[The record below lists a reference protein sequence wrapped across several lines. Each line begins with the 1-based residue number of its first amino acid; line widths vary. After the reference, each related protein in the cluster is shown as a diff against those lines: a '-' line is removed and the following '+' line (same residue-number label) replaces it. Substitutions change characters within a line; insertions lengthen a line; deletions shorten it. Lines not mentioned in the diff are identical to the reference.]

1 MKKLALFLASFL
13 AVTPAIAQAPAPVT
27 APISAF
33 PQASTTVDGSEFLL
47 GIQGGLTKKFK
58 LSTLPVSGSILW
70 TQSGVGAVQRTVD
83 ARLKDEVFV
92 TDFGVDTTGATGASA
107 KINLAV
113 TAGRRVFFPCG
124 TYLIDAPIFLPSNT
138 DVGGAGACTVLKIS
152 ATLAT
157 DTSAQFG
164 VLRHVFTN
172 NNYTSGNTDIYVHDL
187 SIDNT
192 SGPTTGAHIHAL
204 GFYKVTRAGVYNITI
219 TSASGKLMDD
229 GTAFVAS
236 KEYYVRNNKIYGTI
250 NACIDQW
257 EGVTD
262 FDVSGNVCDGL
273 GLANYGILVT
283 GMGTAGAPFT
293 SQRGTIRG
301 NVVNNFPG
309 AGIWLQGGWNGVSG
323 AGSTIGLV
331 KKIEVVGNSVNGVS
345 GYHGIYLSDAKLNTV
360 VGNTIENVG
369 RLGIVVTS
377 ENNGLSSEN
386 VISDNVVVSCNAAA
400 ASSPCINLTGYAS
413 YNTLNNNTISGAA
426 QTYSYVINGGATGNI
441 IRGGITPVGTSGDIS
456 DGGTGT
462 QIQIGNTSVT
472 TPTFKSLT
480 GYVKANGSSAASASP
495 TVPTTDLSGLGTG
508 VATALGNATNSAGG
522 VYTYG
527 TTLPASM
534 EPAHTGDVTNSAGSL
549 ALTLATV
556 NSNVGTFGSATQV
569 PQITVNAKGLAT
581 AVANVTVTPAVGSIT
596 GLGTGVAT
604 ALGNATNA
612 SGGLL
617 AYGSNVG
624 LHAGIPEAAF
634 RVSQLNLNATGDT
647 AVTITMP
654 QGATRWVLFAV
665 RLSNSTGNLP
675 NGTGT
680 LGLYT
685 GAGRTGT
692 TLVTQQLL
700 NGVITSQSDG
710 TAGNAGTTSTAVG
723 ATQSFTASTVYLN
736 VQTAQG
742 ATSAIDVAIVLRFF

>member
-1 MKKLALFLASFL
+1 MKLLKWLAPLALVLGLSSADAQTWSKL
-13 AVTPAIAQAPAPVT
+13 NTGINRGVTPNIIGIDIGTSATNFIPIGYVASGTFTPAG
-27 APISAF
+27 
-33 PQASTTVDGSEFLL
+33 VDSSSLL
-47 GIQGGLTKKFK
+47 SFGAD
-58 LSTLPVSGSILW
+58 P
-70 TQSGVGAVQRTVD
+70 SGVSSSSSAINAALVTNR
-83 ARLKDEVFV
+83 RLR
-92 TDFGVDTTGATGASA
+92 
-107 KINLAV
+107 I
-113 TAGRRVFFPCG
+113 PCG
-124 TYLIDAPIFLPSNT
+124 TYLIDAPIFIPSST
-138 DVGGAGACTVLKIS
+138 DILGDGPCTVLKIS

-273 GLANYGILVT
+273 NLANYGILVS
-283 GMGTAGAPFT
+283 GFGTNGAPFT
-293 SQRGTIRG
+293 SQRGSISN
-301 NVVNNFPG
+301 NVVKNFPG

-345 GYHGIYLSDAKLNTV
+345 GYHGIYLSDAKFNTV
-360 VGNTIENVG
+360 VGNTIENIG
-369 RLGIVVTS
+369 RIGIVVTS

-472 TPTFKSLT
+472 TPTFKSLS
-480 GYVKANGSSAASASP
+480 GYVKGNGSSAASASP

-508 VATALGNATNSAGG
+508 VATALGNATN
-522 VYTYG
+522 
-527 TTLPASM
+527 
-534 EPAHTGDVTNSAGSL
+534 
-549 ALTLATV
+549 
-556 NSNVGTFGSATQV
+556 
-569 PQITVNAKGLAT
+569 
-581 AVANVTVTPAVGSIT
+581 
-596 GLGTGVAT
+596 
-604 ALGNATNA
+604 A

-624 LHAGIPEAAF
+624 LHAGISEAAF

-723 ATQSFTASTVYLN
+723 VTQSFTATTLYLN

-742 ATSAIDVAIVLRFF
+742 AAAAVDVAIVLRYF

>member
-1 MKKLALFLASFL
+1 MTYIFAFILWMFSFG
-13 AVTPAIAQAPAPVT
+13 AQAQNTTCATRPIGDATNACASTKFVQNNIVNLGVSILAYGADPTGVLPSGS
-27 APISAF
+27 AINAAISANRKVW
-33 PQASTTVDGSEFLL
+33 A
-47 GIQGGLTKKFK
+47 
-58 LSTLPVSGSILW
+58 
-70 TQSGVGAVQRTVD
+70 
-83 ARLKDEVFV
+83 
-92 TDFGVDTTGATGASA
+92 
-107 KINLAV
+107 
-113 TAGRRVFFPCG
+113 PCG
-124 TYLIDAPIFLPSNT
+124 TYLIDIPIQVPSTT
-138 DVGGAGACTVLKIS
+138 DISGLGPCTVFKVS
-152 ATLAT
+152 STLT
-157 DTSAQFG
+157 PDTSVAFG
-164 VLRHVFTN
+164 TLRHVFRN
-172 NNYTSGNTDIYVHDL
+172 IDYTAGNTDIYIHDL
-187 SIDNT
+187 AIDNT

-262 FDVSGNVCDGL
+262 FDISGNVCDGL
-273 GLANYGILVT
+273 NLANYGILVT

-301 NVVNNFPG
+301 NVVKNFPG
-309 AGIWLQGGWNGVSG
+309 IGIWLQGGWNGVSG
-323 AGSTIGLV
+323 GGATYGLV

-345 GYHGIYLSDAKLNTV
+345 GYHGIDLTDAKFNTV
-360 VGNTIENVG
+360 VGNTIENIG
-369 RLGIVVTS
+369 RNGIVISS
-377 ENNGLSSEN
+377 ENTGLSSEN
-386 VISDNVVVSCNAAA
+386 VVSDNVIVSCNTAAA
-400 ASSPCINLTGYAS
+400 GEPCILLTPYAS
-413 YNTLNNNTISGAA
+413 LNVLAHNTISGTT
-426 QTYSYVINGGATGNI
+426 QTYSIVLNGGATGNI
-441 IRGGITPVGTSGDIS
+441 IRGGITPVGTIGDIS

-462 QIQIGNTSVT
+462 QIQVGNAFAT
-472 TPTFKSLT
+472 TPTFKSLS
-480 GYVKANGSSAASASP
+480 GYVKGNGSSAATAS
-495 TVPTTDLSGLGTG
+495 
-508 VATALGNATNSAGG
+508 
-522 VYTYG
+522 
-527 TTLPASM
+527 
-534 EPAHTGDVTNSAGSL
+534 
-549 ALTLATV
+549 
-556 NSNVGTFGSATQV
+556 
-569 PQITVNAKGLAT
+569 
-581 AVANVTVTPAVGSIT
+581 ANVPVGDLG

-624 LHAGIPEAAF
+624 LHAGISEAAF

-680 LGLYT
+680 LGFYT

-692 TLVTQQLL
+692 TLVAQAALNTIITTAAADTSGNSGTMT
-700 NGVITSQSDG
+700 NGVANNQ
-710 TAGNAGTTSTAVG
+710 A
-723 ATQSFTASTVYLN
+723 FTATTIYAN

-742 ATSAIDVAIVLRFF
+742 AAAAIDVALVLRFF

>member
-1 MKKLALFLASFL
+1 MTYIFAFILWMFSFG
-13 AVTPAIAQAPAPVT
+13 AQAQNTTCATRPIGDATNACASTKFVQNNTVNLGVSILAYGADPTGVLPSGS
-27 APISAF
+27 AINAAISANRKVW
-33 PQASTTVDGSEFLL
+33 A
-47 GIQGGLTKKFK
+47 
-58 LSTLPVSGSILW
+58 
-70 TQSGVGAVQRTVD
+70 
-83 ARLKDEVFV
+83 
-92 TDFGVDTTGATGASA
+92 
-107 KINLAV
+107 
-113 TAGRRVFFPCG
+113 PCG
-124 TYLIDAPIFLPSNT
+124 TYLIDIPIQVPSTT
-138 DVGGAGACTVLKIS
+138 DISGLGPCTVFKVSSSL
-152 ATLAT
+152 TP
-157 DTSAQFG
+157 DTSVAFG
-164 VLRHVFTN
+164 TLRHVFRN
-172 NNYTSGNTDIYVHDL
+172 IDYTAGNTDIYIHDL
-187 SIDNT
+187 AIDNT
-192 SGPTTGAHIHAL
+192 AGPTTGAHIHAL

-250 NACIDQW
+250 NGCIDQW
-257 EGVTD
+257 EGSTD
-262 FDVSGNVCDGL
+262 FEVTGNLCDGL
-273 GLANYGILVT
+273 NLANYGIVVT
-283 GMGTAGAPFT
+283 GMGTNAAPFT
-293 SQRGTIRG
+293 TQRGLIA
-301 NVVNNFPG
+301 NNIIKNFPG

-323 AGSTIGLV
+323 GGATYGLV
-331 KKIEVVGNSVNGVS
+331 KKISVVGNSISGIS
-345 GYHGIYLSDAKLNTV
+345 GYHGIYLSDAKFNTIS
-360 VGNTIENVG
+360 GNTLESIG
-369 RLGIVVTS
+369 RNGIVISS
-377 ENNGLSSEN
+377 ENTGLSSEN
-386 VISDNVVVSCNAAA
+386 VVSDNVIVSCNAAA
-400 ASSPCINLTGYAS
+400 AGEPCILLTPYAS
-413 YNTLNNNTISGAA
+413 LNVLAHNTISGTT
-426 QTYSYVINGGATGNI
+426 QTYSIVLNGGATGNI
-441 IRGGITPVGTSGDIS
+441 IRGGITPVGTISDIS

-462 QIQIGNTSVT
+462 QIQVGNAFVT
-472 TPTFKSLT
+472 TPTFRSLT
-480 GYVKANGSSAASASP
+480 GYVKGNGASAATASA
-495 TVPTTDLSGLGTG
+495 TIPTTDLSGVLQ
-508 VATALGNATNSAGG
+508 AAQ
-522 VYTYG
+522 
-527 TTLPASM
+527 

-581 AVANVTVTPAVGSIT
+581 AIANVTVTPAVGSIT

-624 LHAGIPEAAF
+624 LHAGISEAAF

-742 ATSAIDVAIVLRFF
+742 ATAAVDVAIVLRFF

>member
-1 MKKLALFLASFL
+1 
-13 AVTPAIAQAPAPVT
+13 
-27 APISAF
+27 
-33 PQASTTVDGSEFLL
+33 
-47 GIQGGLTKKFK
+47 
-58 LSTLPVSGSILW
+58 
-70 TQSGVGAVQRTVD
+70 
-83 ARLKDEVFV
+83 
-92 TDFGVDTTGATGASA
+92 
-107 KINLAV
+107 
-113 TAGRRVFFPCG
+113 
-124 TYLIDAPIFLPSNT
+124 
-138 DVGGAGACTVLKIS
+138 
-152 ATLAT
+152 
-157 DTSAQFG
+157 
-164 VLRHVFTN
+164 LRHVFRN
-172 NNYTSGNTDIYVHDL
+172 IDYTAGNTDIYIHDL
-187 SIDNT
+187 AIDNT

-262 FDVSGNVCDGL
+262 FDISGNVCDGL
-273 GLANYGILVT
+273 NLANYGILVT

-301 NVVNNFPG
+301 NVVKNFPG
-309 AGIWLQGGWNGVSG
+309 IGIWLQGGWNGVSG
-323 AGSTIGLV
+323 GGATYGLV

-345 GYHGIYLSDAKLNTV
+345 GYHGIDLTDAKFNTV
-360 VGNTIENVG
+360 VGNTIENIG
-369 RLGIVVTS
+369 RNGIVISS
-377 ENNGLSSEN
+377 ENTGLSSEN
-386 VISDNVVVSCNAAA
+386 VVSDNVIVSCNTAAA
-400 ASSPCINLTGYAS
+400 GEPCILLTPYAS
-413 YNTLNNNTISGAA
+413 LNVLAHNTISGTT
-426 QTYSYVINGGATGNI
+426 QTYSIVLNGGATGNI
-441 IRGGITPVGTSGDIS
+441 IRGGITPVGTIGDIS

-462 QIQIGNTSVT
+462 QIQVGNAFAT
-472 TPTFKSLT
+472 TPTFKSLS
-480 GYVKANGSSAASASP
+480 GYVKGNGSSAATAS
-495 TVPTTDLSGLGTG
+495 
-508 VATALGNATNSAGG
+508 
-522 VYTYG
+522 
-527 TTLPASM
+527 
-534 EPAHTGDVTNSAGSL
+534 
-549 ALTLATV
+549 
-556 NSNVGTFGSATQV
+556 
-569 PQITVNAKGLAT
+569 
-581 AVANVTVTPAVGSIT
+581 ANVPVGDLG

-624 LHAGIPEAAF
+624 LHAGISEAAF

-723 ATQSFTASTVYLN
+723 ATQSFTATTVYLN

-742 ATSAIDVAIVLRFF
+742 ATSAIDVALVLRFF